1 MLQGTLNPFR
11 EKNFSQEAIEQTSNS
26 EIDHLKKI
34 SLPDPR
40 HTKSL
45 AMSLYAGTPF
55 NEEEAEKIDNMV
67 AGLRDSIDV
76 PFDELY
82 HKEKKMI
89 QDVIDAE
96 KDLEARL
103 ATLIDPVETMRID
116 ASKLDPEQRREYED
130 ILDQFES
137 PYDLSQD
144 GKKK

>member
-1 MLQGTLNPFR
+1 
-11 EKNFSQEAIEQTSNS
+11 
-26 EIDHLKKI
+26 
-34 SLPDPR
+34 
-40 HTKSL
+40 
-45 AMSLYAGTPF
+45 MSLYAGTPF

>member
-11 EKNFSQEAIEQTSNS
+11 EKNFSAEAVEQTSAK
-26 EIDHLKKI
+26 ELDHLKLI
-34 SLPDPR
+34 GLPDPR
-40 HTKSL
+40 ATKSL
-45 AMSLYAGTPF
+45 AATVYAGTPF
-55 NEEEAEKIDNMV
+55 NDEERVKIDNMV
-67 AGLRDSIDV
+67 EGLRDSMDL

-103 ATLIDPVETMRID
+103 ATLIDPVETMRLD
-116 ASKLDPEQRREYED
+116 ASKLDPEQRREYQD

-137 PYDLSQD
+137 PYELS
-144 GKKK
+144 